1 MDNIIIHISGASGC
15 GKTTFGNK
23 LKKTFKNKIIVKD
36 LDILRDKHIE
46 KTYDTTQ
53 KWNID
58 EKKYQKYID
67 DFIKKQNKPIIF
79 VGLNDNILGNKK
91 LYYDLHSKYNFYIDI
106 DDKIILRQ
114 KFLRLLKDLPN
125 DIIAMKDL
133 VDNNKKFV
141 ENIKWALNET
151 CNLDNLIKMNNK
163 WKKDYKKQNYKFMSI
178 DDIYKKIKK
187 ILK

>member
-1 MDNIIIHISGASGC
+1 
-15 GKTTFGNK
+15 
-23 LKKTFKNKIIVKD
+23 
-36 LDILRDKHIE
+36 
-46 KTYDTTQ
+46 
-53 KWNID
+53 
-58 EKKYQKYID
+58 
-67 DFIKKQNKPIIF
+67 
-79 VGLNDNILGNKK
+79 
-91 LYYDLHSKYNFYIDI
+91 
-106 DDKIILRQ
+106 
-114 KFLRLLKDLPN
+114 
-125 DIIAMKDL
+125 MKDL